1 MKLLQSL
8 IPTLGRL
15 GLKPAQ
21 PTVQLTFS
29 PALSSILKQELST
42 LPPQTPLSFTASNPA
57 GTQAT
62 LKLPSGAVITASVH
76 PAIPQGA
83 QVQLNPAE
91 LLNASTRPGTDSAPQ
106 ASPSNPTQT
115 QSVPARI
122 VLPQTSGVTA
132 PQPNPT
138 PAPPAQSV
146 LVQSPGSAI
155 THAELRT
162 IHTTTVLQTTV
173 QNAITAAT
181 QNIAATAQT
190 IAITAQV
197 TAPQPTLPVPP
208 GPVAVALPANLAQ
221 TLMGQILTLTPT
233 LPMAADGTQQATL
246 VAASVRPS
254 MRRPANR

>member
-29 PALSSILKQELST
+29 PPLSSALKQELST
-42 LPPQTPLSFTASNPA
+42 LPPQTPLSLTASNPA

-91 LLNASTRPGTDSAPQ
+91 LLNASTRPGADSSPP
-106 ASPSNPTQT
+106 ASPSASNSANIQT
-115 QSVPARI
+115 QSVPARV
-122 VLPQTSGVTA
+122 VLPQASGVAA
-132 PQPNPT
+132 PQPNST
-138 PAPPAQSV
+138 PAPTPQSV
-146 LVQSPGSAI
+146 LVQSPGSPI
-155 THAELRT
+155 THDELRT

-181 QNIAATAQT
+181 QNIAATAQSM
-190 IAITAQV
+190 AITAQV

-221 TLMGQILTLTPT
+221 TLMGQILTLTPSM
-233 LPMAADGTQQATL
+233 PMAADG
-246 VAASVRPS
+246 
-254 MRRPANR
+254 